1 MDYNRFNIYIDYI
14 ICEWNIGD
22 FLCYS
27 RWIGRSKNCCCW
39 MESCESILLFEKKN
53 SFFFLRSCGGVINIF
68 FWNERVSMWIYLDKF
83 FLVIGCIGA
92 IYRIFFIE
100 QFYTSYISCF
110 FATNIC
116 TISKINI
123 RDTFRYFRKV
133 SNALCNRYRCSC
145 GFYR

>member
-1 MDYNRFNIYIDYI
+1 
-14 ICEWNIGD
+14 
-22 FLCYS
+22 
-27 RWIGRSKNCCCW
+27 

-100 QFYTSYISCF
+100 QF
-110 FATNIC
+110 
-116 TISKINI
+116 
-123 RDTFRYFRKV
+123 
-133 SNALCNRYRCSC
+133 
-145 GFYR
+145 

>member
-1 MDYNRFNIYIDYI
+1 MRIYVTLDFNIVNETLVTFCVIRGELAGVKI
-14 ICEWNIGD
+14 VVVGWKVVKV
-22 FLCYS
+22 S
-27 RWIGRSKNCCCW
+27 CCLKRK
-39 MESCESILLFEKKN
+39 IF
-53 SFFFLRSCGGVINIF
+53 FFFLRSCGGVINIF

-100 QFYTSYISCF
+100 QFYTSYTSCF